1 MIIRV
6 PLPHQGI
13 QYERSA
19 SLEEVAQVAIAE
31 WHQEIREA
39 ALPRVSGGL
48 QPIPRAHLT
57 LGLCYLPRGEDDR
70 YRPQSLGE
78 AHRLVAHAIRGLIQA
93 DVLTGNAGKS
103 ATRETLASAT
113 VMWCVHTWPEWAE
126 PASHQGEHIWIQ
138 VEE

>member
-1 MIIRV
+1 MLIRV
-6 PLPHQGI
+6 PLPHRAI
-13 QYERSA
+13 ALERSE
-19 SLEEVAQVAIAE
+19 SRTEEAQEAINL

-39 ALPRVSGGL
+39 ALPFVSGGL

-57 LGLCYLPRGEDDR
+57 LGLCYRLRGEDDR

-78 AHRLVAHAIRGLIQA
+78 AHRLVTHAIRGLIQA
-93 DVLTGNAGKS
+93 DVLTGNASKS

-113 VMWCVHTWPEWAE
+113 VHWCECAHPSTRGNV
-126 PASHQGEHIWIQ
+126 WIT